1 MNKIIESGR
10 NLMNSRP
17 LRGLGPLRSSI
28 KKLFISSAG
37 KISKGAKVQLGH
49 GRTVIVPWDFVGATD
64 WKNYEPESIEFL
76 AGLIDQAPE
85 TLFVDV
91 GCAIGAYSLLA
102 LSVSRE
108 TEVYSMDADLMALT
122 ITRHICRYAGAGR
135 HHLIWGFCADN
146 EMAGSNPLRGDLA
159 AATALSEKQIMTAG
173 LKPRLGANSYV
184 CLDGKQSAEIPC
196 WDLDSLLLPAAK
208 TGRPIV
214 VKVDI
219 EGAEIAMVRGSA
231 KLADYPNVQMLLSV
245 HPHVLPQ
252 WQSSAEEVR
261 SILAG
266 RGYEIRLLEICR
278 EQHWWVRKAR

>member
-1 MNKIIESGR
+1 MSDLIETGRKIA
-10 NLMNSRP
+10 NSRVM
-17 LRGLGPLRSSI
+17 RGLGPLRGAL
-28 KKLFISSAG
+28 KKTFLAAASQV
-37 KISKGAKVQLGH
+37 SKGATVQLGQN
-49 GRTVIVPWDFVGATD
+49 RTALVPWDFVGAVNWSD
-64 WKNYEPESIEFL
+64 YEPQSLEFL
-76 AGLIDQAPE
+76 AGLVDQEPE
-85 TLFVDV
+85 TLFVDI

-102 LSVSRE
+102 LSVSRK

-122 ITRHICRYAGAGR
+122 ITRHICRNAGAGR

-146 EMAGSNPLRGDLA
+146 DMASSNPLRGDLA
-159 AATALSEKQIMTAG
+159 AATALSDKQIASAA

-184 CLDGKQSAEIPC
+184 CLDGKQSEEIPC
-196 WDLDSLLLPAAK
+196 WDMDSLLGPVAQ

-219 EGAEIAMVRGSA
+219 EGAEIAMVRGAA